1 MAQNEYLVDGA
12 DMTTVAD
19 AIREK
24 GGTTAPLSFPEG
36 MASAVRDIPSGGT
49 DISLGLTAAT
59 VGQTVKVKAVDTDGK
74 PTAWEAVDTT
84 SGGGAVDDVQ
94 IKGSSIV
101 GVSGVAEIPELKT
114 SPLRN
119 PSYGLPT
126 LADGNTPVGIGLH
139 INGSLMTI
147 PAKRN
152 DIANRKE
159 RDYFDLGS
167 TGGDFHS
174 SICPGYLDYSVKAA
188 MCDGKGAAWTDVERL
203 AALLRMGCTVD
214 DNGFVKWT
222 AQEVTG

>member
-1 MAQNEYLVDGA
+1 M
-12 DMTTVAD
+12 
-19 AIREK
+19 
-24 GGTTAPLSFPEG
+24 
-36 MASAVRDIPSGGT
+36 
-49 DISLGLTAAT
+49 
-59 VGQTVKVKAVDTDGK
+59 
-74 PTAWEAVDTT
+74 
-84 SGGGAVDDVQ
+84 Q

-126 LADGNTPVGIGLH
+126 LANGNTPVGIGLH
-139 INGSLMTI
+139 LNGSLMTI
-147 PAKRN
+147 PARRG
-152 DIANRKE
+152 DITNRKE
-159 RDYFDLGS
+159 RDYFDTGS
-167 TGGDFHS
+167 TGGDFHF

-222 AQEVTG
+222 AQEVTE